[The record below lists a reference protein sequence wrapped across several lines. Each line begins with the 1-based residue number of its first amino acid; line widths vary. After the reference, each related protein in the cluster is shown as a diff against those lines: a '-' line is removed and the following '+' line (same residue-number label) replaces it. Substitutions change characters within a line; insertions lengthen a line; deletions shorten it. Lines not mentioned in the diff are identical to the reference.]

1 MTNLIEILLQAI
13 YKKKDAAERIVSELE
28 TVTQYDLL
36 IRFFEGKTEAYQEI
50 IDMLTT
56 KQSNERT

>member
-28 TVTQYDLL
+28 TVTQDDLL

-50 IDMLTT
+50 IDMLTI
-56 KQSNERT
+56 KQSNVRT

>member
-28 TVTQYDLL
+28 TVTQDDLL